1 MNTTRR
7 SFLGGMA
14 AASALSSAT
23 VAVAANAP
31 APVESPELLTLWKEF
46 TDAHAVFEAAAEEL
60 QEKRA
65 AYHLIAPAIPDG
77 ITCSDFARP
86 WWAIYSERMQ
96 DVTRN
101 EREDLRG
108 PDGFR
113 LRICNASHLRRAFE
127 WQDLPADAPRLLE
140 TVEAYDAAVD
150 QALEQ
155 SGLCS
160 ALEVYDAAEYTLRG
174 TIKRLAATRAHTPAG
189 LGMKVRATAVYAALG
204 REEKN
209 IAGAWLA
216 NAIWHDL
223 GEDA

>member
-46 TDAHAVFEAAAEEL
+46 TDAQATFEAAADEL
-60 QEKRA
+60 QGKRA

-96 DVTRN
+96 DVTRE
-101 EREDLRG
+101 EREDIRG

-113 LRICNASHLRRAFE
+113 LRICNAAHLRGAFE
-127 WQDLPADAPRLLE
+127 LQDLPADAPWLLE
-140 TVEAYDAAVD
+140 TVEAYDDAVD

-155 SGLCS
+155 SGLS
-160 ALEVYDAAEYTLRG
+160 EALARHSEAEWALSQVIRQ
-174 TIKRLAATRAHTPAG
+174 LAQTRARTPAG

-204 REEKN
+204 KEEKVT
-209 IAGAWLA
+209 AGTWLA
-216 NAIWHDL
+216 DAVWNDL
-223 GEDA
+223 GEGE